1 MSDVTRLRGVQA
13 IEGVSGGEPV
23 RVDIASIDESTLATA
38 AKQDT
43 QSTKL
48 DTLHTDLGTT
58 IAGKLDTL
66 HSDIGTTLHADV
78 DGLEAKLDTLHSDLD
93 NVEPKLDTLH
103 TDLATTLAGKLDTLH
118 TDIGTTLHADV
129 DGVEG
134 KLDGIASQLPAS
146 LGAKAASASLSV
158 APATDAIFNVAA
170 PENAFQ
176 TVRTWAGAVADS
188 EPAVDGSTWV
198 ALTGASAAG
207 YVVQL
212 YEITAVGGTVAPT
225 QVVFR
230 TWIRVGGAG
239 GVIQKID
246 EWTAD
251 ASWLTQPAAT
261 NPYWRRI
268 IPVNCDDIFV
278 TATFPDGTSPTI
290 TGTVKCRAIAH
301 AGLQRRDFTYDPAT
315 GLPKFQSASYDSA
328 TQTEKVSDSYKE
340 CDLPLCEPA
349 ILNSTGLA
357 HTTPITYYP
366 SSDGAIMDGWDS
378 ISFQYSLAAGG
389 GGTIETWWEIANADV
404 WTLATDCTL
413 AASNNNTGDRPAAT
427 PLSSG
432 TTLAGFMQFDN
443 LNAKRIRQCVLPK
456 TANSGAVVI
465 NMRRK
470 VRGS

>member
-1 MSDVTRLRGVQA
+1 MAFFQNAINKVANAFADLLGVVPVGEYNATPPVVADGDAVNLQVDA
-13 IEGVSGGEPV
+13 TGQLKVVGGDDA
-23 RVDIASIDESTLATA
+23 DILTELESIDDRLVTLHG
-38 AKQDT
+38 DVDGVE
-43 QSTKL
+43 TKL
-48 DTLHTDLGTT
+48 DTLHTDMGTT
-58 IAGKLDTL
+58 VHGDLTGISGKL
-66 HSDIGTTLHADV
+66 
-78 DGLEAKLDTLHSDLD
+78 
-93 NVEPKLDTLH
+93 P
-103 TDLATTLAGKLDTLH
+103 AT
-118 TDIGTTLHADV
+118 
-129 DGVEG
+129 
-134 KLDGIASQLPAS
+134 
-146 LGAKAASASLSV
+146 LGAKTSAASMSV
-158 APATDAIFNVAA
+158 TPATDAIFSVAA

-212 YEITAVGGTVAPT
+212 YEITAVGGTVAPS
-225 QVVFR
+225 QVTFK

-239 GVIQKID
+239 GTVQKVD

-251 ASWLTQPAAT
+251 SSWLTTAAAA

-328 TQTEKVSDSYKE
+328 TQTTKVSDSYKE

-349 ILNSTGLA
+349 ILNTTALA

-366 SSDGAIMDGWDS
+366 SSDGAVMDGWDS

-389 GGTIETWWEIANADV
+389 GGTIETWWEVANADV

-413 AASNNNTGDRPAAT
+413 AASNVATGDRPTAT
-427 PLSSG
+427 PLSSA
-432 TTLAGFMQFDN
+432 TTLTGFVQFDN

-456 TANSGAVVI
+456 TANSGAVLI